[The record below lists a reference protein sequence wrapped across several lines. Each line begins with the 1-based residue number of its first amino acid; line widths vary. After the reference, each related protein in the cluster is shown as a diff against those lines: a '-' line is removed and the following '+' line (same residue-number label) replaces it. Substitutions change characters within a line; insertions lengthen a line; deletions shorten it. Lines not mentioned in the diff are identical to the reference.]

1 MKSPVPC
8 PNCQSRNLYKT
19 KKPDPSGGG
28 HAPNFL
34 PGLGKWYRAARF
46 DIVVCRD
53 CGLSRFFANE
63 EDRSHLDNSSKW
75 ERL

>member
-1 MKSPVPC
+1 MKSAVPC
-8 PNCQSRNLYKT
+8 PNCQSRNVYRTT
-19 KKPDPSGGG
+19 KPVASGGG

-34 PGLGKWYRAARF
+34 PGVGSWFRAGRF

-53 CGLSRFFANE
+53 CGLTRFFVQQ
-63 EDRSHLDNSSKW
+63 EDRDDLDDSNKW